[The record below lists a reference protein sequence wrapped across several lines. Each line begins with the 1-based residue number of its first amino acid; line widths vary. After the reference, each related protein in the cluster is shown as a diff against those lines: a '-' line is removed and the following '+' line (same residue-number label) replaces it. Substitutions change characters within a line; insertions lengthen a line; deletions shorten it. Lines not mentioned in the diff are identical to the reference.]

1 MAEKTGRSWARL
13 VTIVAAGLLTI
24 SLIAFVTSM
33 DAVEDILDPEKLN
46 IGIVDTGDSLDL
58 ELQSGRTYTLLRIVE
73 NVGDD
78 ALENDLKIVDSEGNE
93 MILDAPTW
101 MHPPRTGESGNI
113 IYDTIATYSNEKT
126 GTFTFE
132 NLNSTS
138 DLYVVD
144 DHEGDLAA
152 TREPVLLIAS
162 FSCCFGMVLLPI
174 AGIIQLLTRKKQQ
187 QENFGKPIMTM
198 PQNTIPTTD
207 ELFLI
212 RQGMMK
218 PEDAKGVKQVKEVPP
233 PFINSKRV
241 NTIVTGVEK
250 SSEHKIPKEVP
261 VTESDEEDWKSWDTG

>member
-46 IGIVDTGDSLDL
+46 IGIVDSSDSLDL
-58 ELQSGRTYTLLRIVE
+58 ELQSGRTYTLLRIVD
-73 NVGDD
+73 NVGDA
-78 ALENDLKIVDSEGNE
+78 ALENDLKIVDLEGNE

-101 MHPPRTGESGNI
+101 MHPPRTGEGGTVA
-113 IYDTIATYSNEKT
+113 YDTIATYSNEKA

-138 DLYVVD
+138 KLYVVD

-162 FSCCFGMVLLPI
+162 FSCCFGMLLLPI

-187 QENFGKPIMTM
+187 QNLGNPIMTM

-212 RQGMMK
+212 RQGVMK
-218 PEDAKGVKQVKEVPP
+218 PEEAKGVKQVKEVPP
-233 PFINSKRV
+233 PFTNSQRV
-241 NTIVTGVEK
+241 NTIVTDVEK
-250 SSEHKIPKEVP
+250 IPERKISREAS
-261 VTESDEEDWKSWDTG
+261 VTESDDEDWKSWDTG